1 MTDLVSLM
9 AQSGMSLE
17 DLEILRQ
24 ATGGGQV
31 DLGLGRNSTLPI
43 ASKVPVAGNQTN
55 FFSAGRPDLTSMPA
69 GPSGSSRGTAA
80 RKVGNQSV
88 DALAAVLGL
97 ADDMTT
103 PAAKAVQSGAT
114 KLVGTGVSTGAGPI
128 ASIGRF
134 AASPAALTA
143 AKVGTG
149 IGALGGVLGA
159 ADVIAGN
166 DSLGNKAMDT
176 VAMGIGGALGA
187 VGGPMGIA
195 AGAGLGKMASDATQ
209 FVLGGG
215 KSAEQRKMEEAL
227 AALRGGQI

>member
-9 AQSGMSLE
+9 AQSGMSLQ

-24 ATGGGQV
+24 ATNGGKV
-31 DLGLGRNSTLPI
+31 DLGIGRTSSLPL
-43 ASKVPVAGNQTN
+43 ASKLPATKQTN
-55 FFSAGRPDLTSMPA
+55 FSAGRPDLTSMPD
-69 GPSGSSRGTAA
+69 GPARSSGGTAA
-80 RKVGNQSV
+80 RKVGDQGI
-88 DALAAVLGL
+88 DALAAALGL
-97 ADDMTT
+97 ADDLTT

-128 ASIGRF
+128 ATIGRF
-134 AASPAALTA
+134 AASPKALML

-159 ADVIAGN
+159 ADILAGN

-176 VAMGIGGALGA
+176 VAMGIGGTLGA

-209 FVLGGG
+209 FILGGG
-215 KSAEQRKMEEAL
+215 KSSEQRKMEEAL

>member
-31 DLGLGRNSTLPI
+31 DLGFGRNSSLPI
-43 ASKVPVAGNQTN
+43 ASQIPVTGNQTN
-55 FFSAGRPDLTSMPA
+55 FFSAGRPDLTSIPA
-69 GPSGSSRGTAA
+69 GPPKTSARVGA
-80 RKVGNQSV
+80 RKVGNSAA
-88 DALAAVLGL
+88 DALGVALGY
-97 ADDMTT
+97 ADDLTT
-103 PAAKAVQSGAT
+103 PAAKALQSGAT
-114 KLVGTGVSTGAGPI
+114 KLLGTGVSTGSGPI

-159 ADVIAGN
+159 ADVLAGN

-176 VAMGIGGALGA
+176 VAMGIGGFLGA
-187 VGGPMGIA
+187 AGGPLGIA

-209 FVLGGG
+209 FILGGG
-215 KSAEQRKMEEAL
+215 KSAEQRRMEEAL

>member
-31 DLGLGRNSTLPI
+31 NLGLGRTSSLPI
-43 ASKVPVAGNQTN
+43 ASQIPVTGNQTN
-55 FFSAGRPDLTSMPA
+55 FFSAGRPDLTSIPD
-69 GPSGSSRGTAA
+69 GPSKTSARTGA
-80 RKVGNQSV
+80 RKVGNSAV
-88 DALAAVLGL
+88 DALGIALGY
-97 ADDMTT
+97 ADDLTT

-114 KLVGTGVSTGAGPI
+114 KLLGTGVSTGSGPI

-149 IGALGGVLGA
+149 IGALGGVLGV
-159 ADVIAGN
+159 ADVLAGN

-176 VAMGIGGALGA
+176 VAMGIGGTLGA

-195 AGAGLGKMASDATQ
+195 AGAGLGKAASDATQ
-209 FVLGGG
+209 WLFGDK
-215 KSAEQRKMEEAL
+215 KSAEQRKLEEAL
-227 AALRGGQI
+227 AALNGGQI

>member
-1 MTDLVSLM
+1 MTDLVSAM
-9 AQSGMSLE
+9 AQAGMSLQ
-17 DLEILRQ
+17 DLEILKQ
-24 ATGGGQV
+24 ATNGGKV
-31 DLGLGRNSTLPI
+31 DLGFTRASSLPLTMPI
-43 ASKVPVAGNQTN
+43 TGNQTN
-55 FFSAGRPDLTSMPA
+55 FFSAGRPDLTSMPD
-69 GPSGSSRGTAA
+69 GPRGSSKGMAA
-80 RKVGNQSV
+80 RKVGNQGI
-88 DALAAVLGL
+88 DALSAALGL
-97 ADDMTT
+97 ADDLTT
-103 PAAKAVQSGAT
+103 PAAKAAQSGAT
-114 KLVGTGVSTGAGPI
+114 KLLGTGVSTGRGPI
-128 ASIGRF
+128 ATIGRF

-149 IGALGGVLGA
+149 IGALGGVLGV
-159 ADVIAGN
+159 ADVLAGN

-176 VAMGIGGALGA
+176 VAMGIGGTLGA

>member
-24 ATGGGQV
+24 ATGGGKV
-31 DLGLGRNSTLPI
+31 NLGLGRNSSLPI
-43 ASKVPVAGNQTN
+43 ASQIPVTGNQTN
-55 FFSAGRPDLTSMPA
+55 FFSAGRPDLTSIPD
-69 GPSGSSRGTAA
+69 GPPKTSAKTGAN
-80 RKVGNQSV
+80 KVGKSV
-88 DALAAVLGL
+88 ADALGIALGY
-97 ADDMTT
+97 ADDLTT

-114 KLVGTGVSTGAGPI
+114 KLLGTGVSTGAGPI

-159 ADVIAGN
+159 ADILAGN

-176 VAMGIGGALGA
+176 VAMGIGGFLGA
-187 VGGPMGIA
+187 AGGPVGIA

-209 FVLGGG
+209 FLLGGG

-227 AALRGGQI
+227 ALLNGGRI